1 MTSNFRYVLEPYKG
15 MNTRFRCPAC
25 QKREKTFTLY
35 IDTETGQHIANDVG
49 KCSRETNCGYH
60 YTPKQYF
67 TDNNIQSEFK
77 KVTNKNYATLQKTV
91 TKNTSYIDYSLFEA
105 SLDNYENNTFIEYLV
120 SLFGIETTIE
130 LINKYLIGTSKYWDG
145 ATIFWQI
152 DAKNNVRTGKIMLYN
167 PATGKRIKQP
177 FNHIQWV
184 HSVTSKNDFNLQQCL
199 FGEHLITQ
207 NNKPIAIVESEKTAI
222 IASVYLPQFNWLATG
237 SLSNLNFE
245 KLKKFK
251 NHPITLF
258 PDLNGFEKWSKKAQE
273 MSHLLKISV
282 SELLERQTTEVE
294 KKEGYDIADYLVQ
307 YPINDFLDIEPTKTT
322 PEVVKE
328 VTKIDVLDFSFTSK
342 PRLPKLDWLAEIS
355 ELETYF
361 QNIENPPSKIK
372 LNQCSTIIDLNKFV
386 SSHVAILKANNGNI
400 TLLPFL
406 ERLRELK
413 LVLLHLLSK

>member
-25 QKREKTFTLY
+25 QKKEKTFTLY
-35 IDTETGQHIANDVG
+35 IDTETGLHIANDVG

-77 KVTNKNYATLQKTV
+77 KVTNKNYATLQKKV
-91 TKNTSYIDYSLFEA
+91 IKNTSYIDYSLFEA

-152 DAKNNVRTGKIMLYN
+152 DTENNIRTGKIMLYN
-167 PATGKRIKQP
+167 PATGKRVKQP

-184 HSVTSKNDFNLQQCL
+184 HSITSKNDFSLQQCL
-199 FGEHLITQ
+199 FGEHLTTQ
-207 NNKPIAIVESEKTAI
+207 NSKPIAIVESEKTAI

-245 KLKKFK
+245 KLKKFE

-307 YPINDFLDIEPTKTT
+307 YPINDFLEIEPTKTT

-328 VTKIDVLDFSFTSK
+328 VAQIDVLDYSFTSK
-342 PRLPKLDWLAEIS
+342 PRLPKSDWLVEIS

-386 SSHVAILKANNGNI
+386 SSHIAILKANNGNI
-400 TLLPFL
+400 TFLTFL

-413 LVLLHLLSK
+413 LVL

>member
-1 MTSNFRYVLEPYKG
+1 MYRFTLEPYKG
-15 MNTRFRCPAC
+15 INTRFRCPAC
-25 QKREKTFTLY
+25 QKKEKTFTLY

-49 KCSRETNCGYH
+49 KCCRETNCGYH

-67 TDNNIQSEFK
+67 TDNNIQSEFR
-77 KVTNKNYATLQKTV
+77 KVTNKNYASIQKTV
-91 TKNTSYIDYSLFEA
+91 IKNTSYIDYSLFEA

-120 SLFGIETTIE
+120 SLFGIETTIQ
-130 LINKYLIGTSKYWDG
+130 LISKYYIGTSKYWNG

-152 DAKNNVRTGKIMLYN
+152 DTENNVRTGKIMLYN

-184 HSVTSKNDFNLQQCL
+184 HSIISKNDFNLQQCL

-245 KLKKFK
+245 KLKILKD
-251 NHPITLF
+251 HHITLF
-258 PDLNGFEKWSKKAQE
+258 PDLNGFEKWSKKAKE
-273 MSHLLKISV
+273 MSHILKISI
-282 SELLERQTTEVE
+282 SELLERQTTEIE

-307 YPINDFLDIEPTKTT
+307 YPINDFLETEHSKIT

-328 VTKIDVLDFSFTSK
+328 IAKIDVLDFSFTSK
-342 PRLPKLDWLAEIS
+342 PSVPKSDWLAEIS
-355 ELETYF
+355 ELEIFF
-361 QNIENPPSKIK
+361 QNIENPPTNIK
-372 LNQCSTIIDLNKFV
+372 LNQCSTIIDLDKFV
-386 SSHVAILKANNGNI
+386 TSHLAVLKANNGNI
-400 TLLPFL
+400 SFLPFL

-413 LVLLHLLSK
+413 KSFEN